1 VQPTKQAADAEGA
14 FLGYSTWDA
23 TLLRECGGNCFIA
36 SYADV
41 CALLLAAARENGA
54 MVRFAARVEAVHEEE
69 ARVTL
74 VGGEVVEADII
85 VGADGIKG
93 LMRKAVLEQEED
105 EDEDEDDEPTG
116 SVLFK

>member
-1 VQPTKQAADAEGA
+1 
-14 FLGYSTWDA
+14 
-23 TLLRECGGNCFIA
+23 
-36 SYADV
+36 
-41 CALLLAAARENGA
+41 
-54 MVRFAARVEAVHEEE
+54 VEAVDEEE

-74 VGGEVVEADII
+74 VSGEVVEADII

-105 EDEDEDDEPTG
+105 EDEDEEDEPTG